1 MLMRPPHCEE
11 EEEEEEEEAFL
22 SAILMAG
29 EGGAGFS
36 LGPR

>member
-1 MLMRPPHCEE
+1 MLMRPPHC